1 MSEIEEV
8 RKLITVATFPGVVN
22 VLKHHERLLQAQ
34 IDEATT
40 QKEEKEEEHEEKE
53 ELSPVVED
61 VPVPQKQ
68 QQRAPPVAALKQD
81 ITVAAPIASAGRVV
95 YTPITDFAW
104 DQSGYDSPVVTVY
117 IDLDNVGSV
126 KDSVTCQFTKSSFD
140 LQVLGLDQRN
150 YRLIKDNLDKDII
163 PDKSKI
169 IVKKNK
175 IVVKLHKVK
184 GQYSYE
190 NW

>member
-8 RKLITVATFPGVVN
+8 RKLITAATFPGVVN

-34 IDEATT
+34 IDEAAT
-40 QKEEKEEEHEEKE
+40 QKEEKEEHEEKE

-61 VPVPQKQ
+61 VSVPQKQ
-68 QQRAPPVAALKQD
+68 QQRAPTVAALKQD
-81 ITVAAPIASAGRVV
+81 ITVAVPIASAGRVV